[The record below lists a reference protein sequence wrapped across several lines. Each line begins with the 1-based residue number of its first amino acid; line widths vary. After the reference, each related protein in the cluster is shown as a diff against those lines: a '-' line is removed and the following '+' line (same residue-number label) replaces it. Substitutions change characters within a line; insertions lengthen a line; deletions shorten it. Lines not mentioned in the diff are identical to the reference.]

1 MTFSGKRR
9 APAIKLKIKDII
21 EGEFETTQDGTKLL
35 HVKTD
40 DLVRRV
46 RIMGEITSRT
56 VIESDESV
64 IFEIDDTSGSL
75 NVKGGGSEWA
85 GQIFLDMKD
94 LKEGTIVDVV
104 GLVKEAGDG
113 KAFINCE
120 MCLPV
125 TNDAVKVLRELEI
138 SKYYKRKGLDSKATD
153 SIQSAIK
160 DQEKLVESDEI
171 KTQIID
177 LLKNDE
183 HIEEGCTFDE
193 IKRALGLTTKELEPE
208 LRVLQNDGDIFEP
221 MPGTFKYV

>member
-75 NVKGGGSEWA
+75 KVKGGGSEWA

-104 GLVKEAGDG
+104 GLVNEAGDG

-125 TNDAVKVLRELEI
+125 TDDAIKVLRELEI

-153 SIQSAIK
+153 SIESAIK

-208 LRVLQNDGDIFEP
+208 LRALQNDGDIFEP